1 VAKRK
6 PLSTRTGNKRAISS
20 VQGSSSASE
29 KIEQLARDAIDV
41 TKKARRHHQNLSGD
55 NFYANKLATLRADA
69 TNAFRSLSSTTVGE
83 SSAIAELIESVFAA
97 ATDKKRRTAAFH
109 ELVYNLRTSW
119 RSTSVPR
126 EDEGLFPLSLLSQTG
141 RGYLST
147 VGRQMNGCYTSGWY
161 DAASTMMRRLL
172 EASII
177 EAFEAKNI
185 AAKIK
190 NRAGDYLQLTD
201 LISQALGEPSW
212 SLSRNAKRALPRLRD
227 LGHLSSH
234 GRHFTAQKG
243 DVDAV
248 RQDFRVV
255 LEEFLRHAGLL

>member
-1 VAKRK
+1 
-6 PLSTRTGNKRAISS
+6 LSIRTGNTRASDS
-20 VQGSSSASE
+20 AEGSSSASE
-29 KIEQLARDAIDV
+29 KIEQLARDAIGV
-41 TKKARRHHQNLSGD
+41 AKKARRHHQNLTGD

-69 TNAFRSLSSTTVGE
+69 TNAFRSMSSATVGE
-83 SSAIAELIESVFAA
+83 SSAIAELIESVFATT
-97 ATDKKRRTAAFH
+97 TDKKRRTADFH
-109 ELVYNLRTSW
+109 ELVYNLRTTW

-141 RGYLST
+141 RGYLSK
-147 VGRQMNGCYTSGWY
+147 VGLQMNGSYTSGWY

-177 EAFEAKNI
+177 EAFETKNI
-185 AAKIK
+185 ATKIK
-190 NRAGDYLQLTD
+190 NKNGDYVQLTE
-201 LISQALGEPSW
+201 LISMALAEPSW
-212 SLSRNAKRALPRLRD
+212 SLSRNTKRALPRLRD
-227 LGHLSSH
+227 LGHMSSH

-248 RQDFRVV
+248 RQDFRVA

>member
-1 VAKRK
+1 
-6 PLSTRTGNKRAISS
+6 LQSSTP
-20 VQGSSSASE
+20 ASE
-29 KIEQLARDAIDV
+29 KIEQLARDAMDIA
-41 TKKARRHHQNLSGD
+41 KKARRHHQNLTGD

-69 TNAFRSLSSTTVGE
+69 TNAFRGLSSETVGE

-97 ATDKKRRTAAFH
+97 ATDKKRRTAAFQ
-109 ELVYNLRTSW
+109 ELVYNLRTVW

-147 VGRQMNGCYTSGWY
+147 VGRQMNGSYTSGWY

-177 EAFEAKNI
+177 EAFETKNI

-190 NRAGDYLQLTD
+190 NKDGDYVQLTE
-201 LISQALGEPSW
+201 LISKALAEPGW
-212 SLSRNAKRALPRLRD
+212 SLSRNTKRALPRLRD
-227 LGHLSSH
+227 LGHMSSH

-248 RQDFRVV
+248 RQDFRVA
-255 LEEFLRHAGLL
+255 LEEFLRHAKLL